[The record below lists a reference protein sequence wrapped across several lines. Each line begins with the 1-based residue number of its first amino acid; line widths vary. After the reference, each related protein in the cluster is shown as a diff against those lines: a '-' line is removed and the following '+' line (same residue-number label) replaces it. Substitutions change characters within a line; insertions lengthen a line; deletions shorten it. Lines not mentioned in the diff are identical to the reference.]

1 MKQQHREKTTFGL
14 LRHAKTVWNEQKR
27 IQGSG
32 NSPLT
37 PDGIAAC
44 KAWAEFF
51 LSTPPSWSRMLV
63 SPLQRAVD
71 SAEIINERLRLPMQ
85 IEDELREQHWGLW
98 EGLTIE
104 EIKSADPDELEKRIQ
119 KGWNFHPPDG
129 ESRQEVLQRTRGCL
143 AKCARRYKGQHLLVI
158 THLGV
163 IKTLLY
169 HIENRPFLPNDPKI
183 LWKNRFHLIE
193 HSDAA
198 WTILKQNIVLPG
210 YLDLR

>member
-1 MKQQHREKTTFGL
+1 MKRHHREKTTFGL
-14 LRHAKTVWNEQKR
+14 LRHGKTVWNQEKR

-51 LSTPPSWSRMLV
+51 LSPPPTWDRLIV
-63 SPLQRAVD
+63 SPLQRAID
-71 SAEIINERLRLPMQ
+71 SAEIINEWLHLPMQ
-85 IEDELREQHWGLW
+85 IEDELREQNWGSW
-98 EGLTIE
+98 EGLTID
-104 EIKSADPDELEKRIQ
+104 EIKSADPEELEKRIQ
-119 KGWNFHPPDG
+119 NGWNFNPPEG

-143 AKCARRYKGQHLLVI
+143 EKCAKKYLGQHLLVI

-169 HIENRPFLPNDPKI
+169 YIEKRPFLPTDPKI
-183 LWKNRFHLIE
+183 LWKNRFHLIA
-193 HSDAA
+193 HSEAA
-198 WTILKQNIVLPG
+198 WTILRQNILLPENS
-210 YLDLR
+210 DLK